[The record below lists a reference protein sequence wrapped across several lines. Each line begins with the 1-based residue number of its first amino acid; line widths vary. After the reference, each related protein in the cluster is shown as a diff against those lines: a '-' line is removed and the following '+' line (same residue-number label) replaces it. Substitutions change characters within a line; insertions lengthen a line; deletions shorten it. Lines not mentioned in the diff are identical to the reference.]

1 MSKIQQLKNVKQHS
15 FCVWIEKN
23 GAISYQGINKE
34 RKRNF
39 FGYTVTILFMYV
51 ITSYVLVIGW
61 SSVKFNNL
69 YYF

>member
-1 MSKIQQLKNVKQHS
+1 MLSSIP
-15 FCVWIEKN
+15 FCVWVEKN

>member
-1 MSKIQQLKNVKQHS
+1 M
-15 FCVWIEKN
+15 EKN

-34 RKRNF
+34 RKQNNF
-39 FGYTVTILFMYV
+39 FRYTVTILFMFV
-51 ITSYVLVIGW
+51 IISYVLVIGG